1 MTLTS
6 LFIDNE
12 NVTAQDQRTFERRNP
27 VSGQLASTGVCASPK
42 DAVRAVEAASR
53 AFGAW
58 SATGPGERR
67 ALLNKAADAL
77 EALRPALVKAM
88 KDETGASTLWCQFN
102 VSTAVGIVRE
112 AAAITTQISGQVIPS
127 DLPGNISMAMRQPAG
142 VVLGIAPWNA
152 PGILGVR
159 AIATPLACGN
169 TVILKGSEI
178 CPASHRLLVDAFH
191 HAGFAP
197 GVVNFII
204 HAPEDAGTVVSA
216 MIAHKAVRRVNFT
229 GSTKVGKIIGLK
241 CAEHLKPAL
250 LELGGKAPFVVL
262 DDADLDQA
270 AEAAAFGAFMHSG
283 QICMS
288 TERFVVDASVA
299 DAFCERLT
307 AKATA
312 LRPDTTSS
320 AIASVV
326 DMSTVLRCN
335 ALIDDALAKGATL
348 LCGGRATSTLMQPT
362 LLDHVTTDMESYKEE
377 IFGPVLQIVRAANF
391 EEALALPTKHQYG
404 NGVAIF
410 TRNGHAARE
419 FAARVN
425 VGMVG
430 INVPIPVPV
439 AYHSFG
445 GWKRSAFGDTNQ
457 YGMEGI
463 KFWTK
468 VKTVTARWP
477 DGSHD
482 GANSFIIP
490 TMG

>member
-6 LFIDNE
+6 LFIDNQ

-27 VSGQLASTGVCASPK
+27 VSGQLASTGVCASPE
-42 DAVRAVEAASR
+42 DAVRAVDAASR

-307 AKATA
+307 AKASA

-320 AIASVV
+320 AVASVV

-362 LLDHVTTDMESYKEE
+362 LLDHVTPEMRIYQEES
-377 IFGPVLQIVRAANF
+377 FGPVKGIVRVQGEDEAVRCANDNEYGLSAAVF
-391 EEALALPTKHQYG
+391 G
-404 NGVAIF
+404 
-410 TRNGHAARE
+410 RDAAR
-419 FAARVN
+419 ALRVAQRIES
-425 VGMVG
+425 G
-430 INVPIPVPV
+430 ICHVNGPTLHDEPQM
-439 AYHSFG
+439 HFG
-445 GWKRSAFGDTNQ
+445 GVKNSGIGHFGGQSGIDAFT
-457 YGMEGI
+457 ELR
-463 KFWTK
+463 W
-468 VKTVTARWP
+468 VTLQTTPRHYP
-477 DGSHD
+477 
-482 GANSFIIP
+482 F
-490 TMG
+490 